1 VVENTTTV
9 VNNIKFYESVFW
21 PKFAAHMQVY
31 HNLDDIP
38 QFSGL
43 VLTQGTF
50 DGVHLGHIKV
60 LENVVQEAQQ
70 SELESMLLTFFPH
83 PRLVLYPN
91 DNPLRMLSSLDEK
104 IRQVEAC
111 GIDHMLILPFTS
123 AVASLSPLDFV
134 RGVLVNKLNV
144 STMIV
149 GYDHRFGKNR
159 EGSFADLMQ
168 YGEMLDFRVKEIPA
182 GEIDHIAV
190 SSTRIRKALLSG
202 DHAQANQL
210 LGRPYTL
217 SGKVVHG
224 RKLGRTLGFP
234 TANME
239 IEDPYKLIP
248 ATGVY
253 AVRAHLPSGIYGGAM
268 NVGFNPSIPGKGFS
282 IEAHL
287 FGFSE
292 EIYEIAIRFEM
303 IAYLRQE
310 YSFDNLEALT
320 KQIAQDCEDA
330 KMALAAV

>member
-1 VVENTTTV
+1 MENTTAG

-21 PKFAAHMQVY
+21 PKFAVLMKVY

-70 SELESMLLTFFPH
+70 SDLESMLLTFFPH

-104 IRQVEAC
+104 IQQVEAC

-123 AVASLSPLDFV
+123 DVASLSPLDFV
-134 RGVLVNKLNV
+134 RGVLVNKLKV

-159 EGSFADLMQ
+159 EGSFEDLLL
-168 YGEMLDFRVKEIPA
+168 YGEMLNFTVKEIPA

-190 SSTRIRKALLSG
+190 SSTRIRNALLSG
-202 DHAQANQL
+202 DLSQANQL
-210 LGRPYTL
+210 LGRPYII

-234 TANME
+234 TANIE
-239 IEDPYKLIP
+239 VEDPYKLIP

-268 NVGFNPSIPGKGFS
+268 NIGFNPSIPGKGFS

-310 YSFDNLEALT
+310 YTFDNLEALT

-330 KMALAAV
+330 KMALAAI

>member
-1 VVENTTTV
+1 
-9 VNNIKFYESVFW
+9 
-21 PKFAAHMQVY
+21 MQVY
-31 HNLDDIP
+31 HSLDDLP

-50 DGVHLGHIKV
+50 DGVHLGHVKV
-60 LENVVQEAQQ
+60 LESVVAEAKQ
-70 SELESMLLTFFPH
+70 SGLESMLLTFFPH

-104 IRQVEAC
+104 IQMVEAC
-111 GIDHMLILPFTS
+111 GIDHLTILPFTS
-123 AVASLSPLDFV
+123 EVAALSPLDFV
-134 RGVLVNKLNV
+134 RGVLVDKLNV

-159 EGSFADLMQ
+159 EGSFADLLQ
-168 YGEMLDFRVKEIPA
+168 YGEMLNFKVNEIPA
-182 GEIDHIAV
+182 GEIEHIAI

-202 DHAQANQL
+202 DLALANQL
-210 LGRPYTL
+210 LGKPYAL

-234 TANME
+234 TAN
-239 IEDPYKLIP
+239 ISVEDPYKLIP

-253 AVRAHLPSGIYGGAM
+253 AVRAHLPSGIYGGAL
-268 NVGFNPSIPGKGFS
+268 NVGYNPSIPGKGFS

-287 FGFSE
+287 FGFSAD
-292 EIYEIAIRFEM
+292 IYEIAIRLEM
-303 IAYLRQE
+303 IAYLRPE
-310 YSFDNLEALT
+310 YSFDNLEALKT
-320 KQIAQDCEDA
+320 QIAQDCEDA